1 MPFALALA
9 ALTALVLGVA
19 RPEATI
25 SVPKE
30 EATIVLA
37 LDTSRSMA
45 ADDVLPSR
53 LEAAQEAARGF
64 LEHVPEKYRVAIVS
78 FSTEAQ
84 IVLQPSVDREAAAL
98 ALGELRLG
106 SGTAIGDAIVRSLE
120 TVRPALAAAEP
131 GGPPP
136 APSPDD
142 VPATVLLLSDGAQT
156 SGQAEPAQ
164 AAALAQR
171 LGVPVNT
178 VALGTAAAVVEVP
191 LAGGLRQRVMV
202 EPDPATLAR
211 ASQSRR
217 AGAST
222 RRPTPTACRRCTR
235 ELGSRL
241 GSKKEKRE
249 LTQVF
254 AAAGGILLLA
264 GSALSM
270 AVVQEAAV
278 RRLALLARS
287 FGAVVGGR
295 LGCRGGA
302 APRTSAAGSQVCLP
316 VSGPWVVIPARTG
329 AAAGARRVRAALPA
343 AGVHR
348 RRAQTPGW
356 PTRTSTSSSAARRAA
371 RSGPGVT
378 TSRAV
383 ALRRRL
389 RGRAARADDFRPFIG
404 CVPTSGGG
412 GRALTGASGSAVA
425 ARRCG
430 RPVP

>member
-1 MPFALALA
+1 MSAERFGAPALVSGLVSARPGWRRHVPFALALA
-9 ALTALVLGVA
+9 ALTVLVLGVA

-53 LEAAQEAARGF
+53 LQAAQEAARGF

-120 TVRPALAAAEP
+120 TVRPALATVEP

-156 SGQAEPAQ
+156 VRAGRAGPGRESR
-164 AAALAQR
+164 AA
-171 LGVPVNT
+171 
-178 VALGTAAAVVEVP
+178 
-191 LAGGLRQRVMV
+191 
-202 EPDPATLAR
+202 
-211 ASQSRR
+211 SRR
-217 AGAST
+217 AGQH
-222 RRPTPTACRRCTR
+222 RRARDGGGRGRGAARRAGCGSVSWSSPTPPRCAR
-235 ELGSRL
+235 LRSRPGGRFYEAPDADSLQEVYAELGSRL
-241 GSKKEKRE
+241 GSKEEKRE

-254 AAAGGILLLA
+254 AAAGGVLLLV

-270 AVVQEAAV
+270 VWF
-278 RRLALLARS
+278 RRPL
-287 FGAVVGGR
+287 
-295 LGCRGGA
+295 
-302 APRTSAAGSQVCLP
+302 
-316 VSGPWVVIPARTG
+316 
-329 AAAGARRVRAALPA
+329 
-343 AGVHR
+343 
-348 RRAQTPGW
+348 
-356 PTRTSTSSSAARRAA
+356 
-371 RSGPGVT
+371 
-378 TSRAV
+378 
-383 ALRRRL
+383 
-389 RGRAARADDFRPFIG
+389 
-404 CVPTSGGG
+404 
-412 GRALTGASGSAVA
+412 
-425 ARRCG
+425 
-430 RPVP
+430 

>member
-1 MPFALALA
+1 MTFVWPLALLGLLAVPLAVLLYLLAQRRRRREAERFGAPALVSGLVSARPGWRRHAPFALALA
-9 ALTALVLGVA
+9 ALTVLVLGVA
-19 RPEATI
+19 RPEATV

-53 LEAAQEAARGF
+53 LQAAQEAARGF
-64 LEHVPEKYRVAIVS
+64 LDHVPEKYRVAIVS

-120 TVRPALAAAEP
+120 TVRPALATVEP

-164 AAALAQR
+164 AASLAQR

-191 LAGGLRQRVMV
+191 LPGGLRERVMV
-202 EPDPATLAR
+202 EPDPATLR
-211 ASQSRR
+211 AVAEQTGGRFYEAPDADSLQEVY
-217 AGAST
+217 A
-222 RRPTPTACRRCTR
+222 

-241 GSKKEKRE
+241 GSKEEKRE

-254 AAAGGILLLA
+254 AAAGGALLLV

-270 AVVQEAAV
+270 VWF
-278 RRLALLARS
+278 RRPL
-287 FGAVVGGR
+287 
-295 LGCRGGA
+295 
-302 APRTSAAGSQVCLP
+302 
-316 VSGPWVVIPARTG
+316 
-329 AAAGARRVRAALPA
+329 
-343 AGVHR
+343 
-348 RRAQTPGW
+348 
-356 PTRTSTSSSAARRAA
+356 
-371 RSGPGVT
+371 
-378 TSRAV
+378 
-383 ALRRRL
+383 
-389 RGRAARADDFRPFIG
+389 
-404 CVPTSGGG
+404 
-412 GRALTGASGSAVA
+412 
-425 ARRCG
+425 
-430 RPVP
+430 